1 MSFKDGNDLIL
12 IPAGYKSKASIM
24 AKRNSVN
31 SRRAK
36 LVLLVLDFTLA
47 LGYSAGSYGADDD
60 QQIFEM
66 PLEELLNLDV
76 TTASKFPQK
85 KMDAPSAVTVITAK
99 DIRDFGYLTLADVI
113 RSIRGTYTTYDR
125 AYEYFGAR
133 GFSRSGDYNSRLLL
147 MIDGRRVNDSIYDG
161 ASIGTDGLIDLEDVE
176 RIEFVPGSGSSI
188 YGSNALFGVMNVIT
202 KQGRDLQGAALS
214 GGFGSFGMDREKASA
229 GYRFENG
236 VESILSVSRYRSDGH
251 KSLYFPEI
259 DAAGPSDGIA
269 HYQDGDKVDRYF
281 GKINYKGFTLEGIY
295 SDRTKNLPIAVYNS
309 TFDANETYRDRNA
322 FIEARY
328 EDQMTEAMDLT
339 ARLFYGAYDFD
350 AAYPFGITHN
360 YEMERSQWAGAEVKS
375 VMDLGSHKLVLG
387 GEYQKNFNVILQNY
401 NDDPYFNFLDAEVTS
416 SRYGI
421 YLQDNVSFWDYF
433 TLNAGVRYDYYSV
446 SGDTVNPRIALIY
459 KPADSLAL
467 KMLYG
472 TAFRAPN
479 LYEKYYHL
487 ANVQKSPVTLDPEKT
502 RSFEFIAEYQPMGNL
517 RLIGTAFHNNI
528 RNLIN
533 LVNDPKDNLL
543 VYTNYGDIDMDGFEF
558 EGDYLWDSG
567 VRLRGSY
574 TFTYAMDDLQG
585 CWLSNSPRHLGKLN
599 LSMPVWLD
607 KIRLGVEWQYVGERK
622 TKSELRASDYQV
634 TNLTMTA
641 ARLAP
646 GFELSASLYNLFDSR
661 YEHPAGDET
670 RINTVPQDG
679 RNFRLWFTYR
689 FQ

>member
-1 MSFKDGNDLIL
+1 MTLPYLLRVSRQKSHNGK
-12 IPAGYKSKASIM
+12 AGISDSSQIAKS
-24 AKRNSVN
+24 VFF
-31 SRRAK
+31 
-36 LVLLVLDFTLA
+36 LLDFALA
-47 LGYSAGSYGADDD
+47 FCYPVISYGIEDR
-60 QQIFEM
+60 QIFEM
-66 PLEELLNLDV
+66 PLEELLNLEV

-85 KMDAPSAVTVITAK
+85 KMDAPSAVTVITSK
-99 DIRDFGYLTLADVI
+99 DIKNFGYLTLADVI

-147 MIDGRRVNDSIYDG
+147 MIDGRRVNDGIYDG

-202 KQGRDLQGAALS
+202 KQGRALQGATLA

-269 HYQDGDKVDRYF
+269 HYQDADKVDRYF

-309 TFDANETYRDRNA
+309 TFDANETYRDRNT
-322 FIEARY
+322 FVEARY
-328 EDQMTEAMDLT
+328 EDWITEYMSLT
-339 ARLFYGAYDFD
+339 ARIFYGAYDFD
-350 AAYPFGITHN
+350 AVYPFGSTKN
-360 YEMERSQWAGAEVKS
+360 YDIERSQWAGAEVKN
-375 VMDLGSHKLVLG
+375 VMDIGSHKLVIG

-401 NDDPYFNFLDAEVTS
+401 NDVPYFNFLNTEVAS

-421 YLQDNVSFWDYF
+421 YIQDNISFWDYF

-446 SGDTVNPRIALIY
+446 SGETINPRIALIY
-459 KPADSLAL
+459 KPVDTLAL

-479 LYEKYYHL
+479 LFEKYYNI
-487 ANVQKSPVTLDPEKT
+487 ANVQKAPAHLDPEKT
-502 RSFEFIAEYQPMGNL
+502 QSFEVIAEYQPVDNL
-517 RLIGTAFHNNI
+517 RLIGTAFHNTI
-528 RNLIN
+528 KNLIN

-543 VYTNYGDIDMDGFEF
+543 VYTNFGEIDMDGFEF

-585 CWLSNSPRHLGKLN
+585 SWLSNSPRHLGKLN
-599 LSMPVWLD
+599 LSMPVWRD
-607 KIRLGVEWQYVGERK
+607 KIRLGIEWQYVGDRK
-622 TKSELRASDYQV
+622 TKSDLRTADYHV

-641 ARLAP
+641 DRLVP
-646 GFELSASLYNLFDSR
+646 GLDVSASLYNFFDSR
-661 YEHPAGDET
+661 YDHPAGDET
-670 RINTVPQDG
+670 LINTAPQDG
-679 RNFRLWFTYR
+679 RNFRLWFTYH